1 MISVLSAVAVVISAP
16 WSMLST
22 RVKPFLMRRTKEQ
35 VARDLPEKT
44 VIDELIPLEG
54 AQAALYESI
63 RSAMD
68 KRVREAIAAR
78 GLAAS
83 RIAILDALLKL
94 RQVCC
99 DPRLV
104 RLDAA
109 RKVSESAKRA
119 RLLALLDELVAEG
132 RRVLI
137 FSQFVKMLK
146 LVERDI
152 AARGWGA
159 GQGLPQARD
168 RAWRQALAGPR
179 RGGCDGRPGLLERTR
194 RDRLQ
199 PSGNPHRVGPTG
211 GPHGAVQMGE
221 HDARQHQVRDHR
233 TAPSWAGAN
242 LFETHYQS

>member
-16 WSMLST
+16 WSMVST

-63 RSAMD
+63 RTAMD

-152 AARGWGA
+152 AARGWGYA
-159 GQGLPQARD
+159 ML
-168 RAWRQALAGPR
+168 
-179 RGGCDGRPGLLERTR
+179 
-194 RDRLQ
+194 
-199 PSGNPHRVGPTG
+199 
-211 GPHGAVQMGE
+211 HGATKDR
-221 HDARQHQVRDHR
+221 DAHVAAFQSGDLPLFLV
-233 TAPSWAGAN
+233 SLKAGGTGLNLTHPATHAN
-242 LFETHYQS
+242 SLSARGFSAAS